1 MNLGK
6 VRELLAPLPRHQAPL
21 DIQGRVD
28 GAGRPR
34 SDRAMRITEA
44 VADKY
49 LRVLSAYEYKP
60 SVAGHNPDTALNLV
74 LAERKIVAEDDN
86 VVQLSF
92 RPVEGADLPAWHPG
106 SHLDFHLP
114 SGLRRQYSLCGDPA
128 ERGTYTVAVRR
139 IADGGGGSLEM
150 HSMAVGSEVTVR
162 GPRNGFPFVGSGS
175 ALFIAGGI
183 GITPILAMVRAAR
196 DLGMD
201 WQFVYS
207 GRSRESMPFL
217 EEIESFDPD
226 RVFVRPDDEY
236 GLPSASDLLDHAPE
250 GGAVYC
256 CGPTPMLE
264 SVRRRFPQTG
274 STALHFERFGEP
286 PVVDGTEFE
295 VQLVSTGQV
304 LTVPED
310 ESALNVV
317 KKEMPGVGYSCRQ
330 GFCGTCRVKV
340 LAGTPDHRETR
351 LTAQEQENEMLICV
365 SRADGG
371 RLVLDL

>member
-1 MNLGK
+1 MNLGR

-28 GAGRPR
+28 NAGRPR
-34 SDRAMRITEA
+34 TDRAMRITEA

-49 LRVLSAYEYKP
+49 LRVLSAYEYDP
-60 SVAGHNPDTALNLV
+60 AVAGHNPDTALNLV
-74 LAERKIVAEDDN
+74 LAERKVVAEDDN

-92 RPVEGADLPAWHPG
+92 RSVDGTDLPAWHPG

-114 SGLRRQYSLCGDPA
+114 SGLRRQYSLCGDPVD
-128 ERGTYTVAVRR
+128 RDRYTVAVRR

-150 HSMAVGSEVTVR
+150 HALTVGSEVTAR
-162 GPRNGFPFVGSGS
+162 GPRNGFPFVGNGS

-196 DLGMD
+196 DHGMD
-201 WQFVYS
+201 WQLVYS

-217 EEIESFDPD
+217 TEIESFDQG
-226 RVFVRPDDEY
+226 RVFVRLDDEH
-236 GLPSASDLLDHAPE
+236 GLPSAADLLDRAPK

-264 SVRRRFPQTG
+264 SVRQHFPQTRA
-274 STALHFERFGEP
+274 TALHFERFGEP
-286 PVVDGTEFE
+286 PVVDGKVFE

-310 ESALNVV
+310 ESALGVV
-317 KKEMPGVGYSCRQ
+317 RKEMPGVGYSCRQ

-351 LTAQEQENEMLICV
+351 LTAKEQESEMLICV

>member
-1 MNLGK
+1 MKLVK
-6 VRELLAPLPRHQAPL
+6 ARELLPPLPRHEAPR
-21 DIQGRVD
+21 DIQGR
-28 GAGRPR
+28 ARR
-34 SDRAMRITEA
+34 DRAMRITEA

-49 LRVLSAYEYKP
+49 LRMLSAYEYDP
-60 SVAGHNPDTALNLV
+60 EYAGHNPDTALNLV
-74 LAERKIVAEDDN
+74 LTERTVVARDEN
-86 VVQLSF
+86 VVQLTF
-92 RPVEGADLPAWHPG
+92 RSVDAATLPAWQPG

-128 ERGTYTVAVRR
+128 DHTSYTVAVRR
-139 IADGGGGSLEM
+139 IPDGGGGSCEM
-150 HSMAVGSEVTVR
+150 HELSTGSEVTVR

-196 DLGMD
+196 AIGMD

-217 EEIESFDPD
+217 EEIEGFDPE
-226 RVFVRPDDEY
+226 RVFVRPDDRY
-236 GLPSASDLLDHAPE
+236 GLPSAEDLLERAPE

-264 SVRRRFPQTG
+264 SVRRAFADTP

-286 PVVDGTEFE
+286 PVLDGKEFE
-295 VQLVSTGQV
+295 VQLVSTGEV
-304 LTVPED
+304 LTVPAD
-310 ESALNVV
+310 DSALNVV
-317 KKEMPGVGYSCRQ
+317 KKQMPGVGYSCRQ

-340 LAGTPDHRETR
+340 LAGTPEHRENR
-351 LTAQEQENEMLICV
+351 LTTEEQQSEMLICV